1 MKMHIF
7 IIAIAIFLLFPYTS
21 LSEDLYSEK
30 VSHHVENGKDLIMEF
45 NEIERHPKF
54 SIVNVKHSSGASVP
68 SIMFVVKGCYE
79 IAKIRGV
86 NFFVNLKEWRD
97 KEENWVYKIGFTPDD
112 KEDPYK
118 YFGNDI
124 DTTKDLSYFSVKQ
137 YSLLFEKK

>member
-1 MKMHIF
+1 MKLHIF
-7 IIAIAIFLLFPYTS
+7 TIAFAIFLFAPHTS
-21 LSEDLYSEK
+21 LSQDLYSEK
-30 VSHHVENGKDLIMEF
+30 VSHHAENGKDLIMEF
-45 NEIERHPKF
+45 IEIEQHPKF
-54 SIVNVKHSSGASVP
+54 SIVKVKHSSGASVP

-97 KEENWVYKIGFTPDD
+97 KEGNWVYKIGFTPDD

-118 YFGNDI
+118 FFGNDI
-124 DTTKDLSYFSVKQ
+124 DTKKDLGYFSVTE